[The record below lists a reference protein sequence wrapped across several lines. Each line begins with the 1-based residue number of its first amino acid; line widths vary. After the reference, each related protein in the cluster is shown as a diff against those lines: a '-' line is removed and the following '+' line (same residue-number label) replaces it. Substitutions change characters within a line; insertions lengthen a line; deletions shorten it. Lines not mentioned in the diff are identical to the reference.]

1 MAEQLN
7 EMQLAAVDFS
17 HNESAVVTAAAGSG
31 KTTLLVQR
39 VIRLLSD
46 PALGIKADTMA
57 IMTFTRNAT
66 NSLRAKLDAAL
77 NKRLDELSDNPD
89 SQSERDWL
97 SAQIFA
103 LRQAY
108 ISTIDAF
115 CQKIIRE
122 NPESFDLPINFTIA
136 DAPKKT
142 SMRIVAINAAMQDFY
157 NDNADSPFT
166 KDQRET
172 LFFTFNFENDEDLR
186 TAIITTAEALSSYAD
201 AEKWIDGAVNT
212 YKDLS
217 SLEKQ
222 YLGVYVEAIEFH
234 ARKMKYHTDMYEVI
248 IEKLEDFV
256 RETEANGKPDKPLE
270 TLKTEVI
277 PYIRDYAEYD
287 KRRLELV
294 TEKYAEL
301 KQNPTIDA
309 LTDLVVSLRDFEAPP
324 EEVSMRKGKNNPYK
338 SVFSSTK
345 KGFNETVN
353 RILNMAVD
361 GEFERNSFE
370 EQKTAVNVFVKL
382 LRLYRGYYAE
392 IKKSNGSID
401 FSDCE
406 LMLLEKLNNEE
417 FRKQIAGRFSCVIV
431 DEFQDSNDI
440 QAEIFRKIGE
450 GKLFYVGDV
459 KQSIYAFRG
468 ANPEIMA
475 RLCGGADGFTPLPL
489 NKNYRSRKSVIDIVN
504 CAFSGLMT
512 PEYGGVEY
520 ADDTNRLAPGADFPD
535 EGSPKYNNEIHI
547 LSYKDNNDGMAQAR
561 FVARRIKELHDDP
574 DFLVTKRNKQGDNEL
589 VRPTYSDFIIL
600 MRTGT
605 HFESYR
611 KALRELGIGAAV
623 PKGKNLLEAEEIRLV
638 LSFLRV
644 VDNPMRNEELLSVM
658 MSPIFRFTPEEMGE
672 IRLGTL
678 GLPEDIPDNTLNKIS
693 AAMKK
698 YSLYRCA
705 QLCAEP
711 LEIGKYIEGKD
722 AVIEREKSP
731 KLIRFLEKI
740 RGFRDLKSASSVY
753 RLIRQIYEETDLIY
767 VVAAYEDN
775 AARVANIRQLLEI
788 AADFEERDGGG
799 LSDFLRFLER
809 ASESLSG
816 GTVEEASR
824 PEEQSDSVAIMTFH
838 GSKGLEAPVCI
849 LAELQSQLNDKD
861 FSKTL
866 LMNRDN
872 YMALKYTDIKKRV
885 KHDTMAYNA
894 LKHIIRKKQCG
905 EELRLLYVAMT
916 RAQEKLI
923 MVGKIGKSDLGAEP
937 DGIEPF
943 PEGNF
948 LGSIPFKWVLLQL
961 MSCYDEDSESFNGF
975 PCELS
980 FDEIQNVPPEKLAVE
995 AEEFDISDDE
1005 VERLCAIMNR
1015 NYEFDADTRQQ
1026 SKLTVTQLAHMDDK
1040 TPVILTTPSFIERSP
1055 TGAER
1060 GNAYHHCME
1069 FFPIDEIR
1077 GADSN
1082 DYARIVESS
1091 LEEMAEKRLISQRER
1106 NIVNID
1112 NIVRFFTGELGQR
1125 MLKSGCVRREEPFY
1139 AEIGGNALNLD
1150 YGGDLSIQGRIDM
1163 YFVEDGE
1170 LVIVDYKSDSVTNL
1184 EKEKETYAQQVTI
1197 YGQVLPKLKG
1207 MPVRAIYL
1215 YAFTNGEAIEI
1226 Q

>member
-7 EMQLAAVDFS
+7 EMQQAAVDFS
-17 HNESAVVTAAAGSG
+17 HTEPAVVTAAAGSG

-46 PALGIKADTMA
+46 PALGTKADTIA

-66 NSLRAKLDAAL
+66 NSLRVKLNDAL
-77 NKRLDELSDNPD
+77 NKRLDELSGKPD
-89 SQSERDWL
+89 SQSERNWL
-97 SAQIFA
+97 SEQIFA

-136 DAPKKT
+136 DTPKKT
-142 SMRIVAINAAMQDFY
+142 SMQIAAINAAMQDFY
-157 NDNADSPFT
+157 DDNADNPFT
-166 KDQRET
+166 KNQRET
-172 LFFTFNFENDEDLR
+172 LFFTFNFEDDEDLR
-186 TAIITTAEALSSYAD
+186 TSVITTAEALSSYAN
-201 AEKWIDGAVNT
+201 AEKWLDDALNAYMDVPN
-212 YKDLS
+212 
-217 SLEKQ
+217 LEKQ
-222 YLGVYVEAIEFH
+222 YLGVYIEAIGFYT
-234 ARKMKYHTDMYEVI
+234 RKLKYHTDVYEIV

-256 RETEANGKPDKPLE
+256 RETEANGKSDSALK
-270 TLKTEVI
+270 TLKEEII
-277 PYIRDYAEYD
+277 PYIQNYADYD
-287 KRRLELV
+287 RRRLELV
-294 TEKYAEL
+294 TEKYTEL
-301 KQNPTIDA
+301 KQNPRIAA
-309 LTDLVVSLRDFEAPP
+309 LTDLVVSLGDFEAPP
-324 EEVSMRKGKNNPYK
+324 EEVSMRKGKKNPYK
-338 SVFSSTK
+338 SVFSSTRA
-345 KGFNETVN
+345 GFNETVKE
-353 RILNMAVD
+353 ILNLAVD
-361 GEFERNSFE
+361 EEFEKSSFE
-370 EQKTAVNVFVKL
+370 VQKTAINAFIRL
-382 LRLYRGYYAE
+382 LRLYRGYYGE
-392 IKKSNGSID
+392 IKKSSGSID

-406 LMLLEKLNNEE
+406 LLLLEKLNDEG

-440 QAEIFRKIGE
+440 QAEIFRKIGD

-489 NKNYRSRKSVIDIVN
+489 NRNYRSRKSVIDTVN
-504 CAFSGLMT
+504 YAFSGLMT

-520 ADDTNRLAPGADFPD
+520 DNKTNMLVLGADFPD
-535 EGSPKYNNEIHI
+535 EGSPKYNSEIHV
-547 LSYKDNNDGMAQAR
+547 LSFKENNDGMAQAR
-561 FVARRIKELHDDP
+561 FVAKRIKELHDDP
-574 DFLVTKRNKQGDNEL
+574 DFLVTKTNKSGNKEL
-589 VRPTYSDFIIL
+589 VRPAYSDFIIL

-605 HFESYR
+605 HFENYR

-623 PKGKNLLEAEEIRLV
+623 PKGKNLLDAEEIRLV

-644 VDNPMRNEELLSVM
+644 VDNPMRNEELLNVM

-672 IRLGTL
+672 IRLGTM
-678 GLPEDIPDNTLNKIS
+678 GLTENIPDNTLNKIS
-693 AAMKK
+693 SAMKK

-711 LEIGKYIEGKD
+711 LEIGKYIEGED
-722 AVIEREKSP
+722 AVVQREKST
-731 KLIRFLEKI
+731 KLIHFLEKI

-767 VVAAYEDN
+767 IVAAYEDN

-788 AADFEERDGGG
+788 AANFEESDGGG

-816 GTVEEASR
+816 NAVEEASR

-838 GSKGLEAPVCI
+838 GSKGLEAPVCV

-866 LMNRDN
+866 LINRDN

-885 KHDTMAYNA
+885 KRDTMAYGA
-894 LKHIIRKKQCG
+894 LRHIIRKKQCG

-923 MVGKIGKSDLGAEP
+923 MVGKIGKSDLTAQP
-937 DGIEPF
+937 DDIEPF
-943 PEGNF
+943 PGGNF
-948 LGSIPFKWVLLQL
+948 LGSIPFKWVLLRL
-961 MSCYDEDSESFNGF
+961 MSYYDEDSGSFNGF

-980 FDEIQNVPPEKLAVE
+980 FDTIENVPPEKLS
-995 AEEFDISDDE
+995 AETKEFDVSDDE

-1015 NYEFDADTRQQ
+1015 NYKFDADTRQQ

-1040 TPVILTTPSFIERSP
+1040 TPVLLTTPSFIERGP

-1069 FFPIDEIR
+1069 FFPIDKIID
-1077 GADSN
+1077 ANTN
-1082 DYARIVESS
+1082 DYTQIVEFA
-1091 LEEMAEKRLISQRER
+1091 LDEMAEKHLISMRER
-1106 NIVNID
+1106 DIVNID
-1112 NIVRFFTGELGQR
+1112 NIVRFFSGKLGQR
-1125 MLKSGCVRREEPFY
+1125 MLKSECIRREEPFY
-1139 AEIGGNALNLD
+1139 AEINGTALNLD
-1150 YGGDLSIQGRIDM
+1150 YDGDLSIQGRIDM

-1184 EKEKETYAQQVTI
+1184 EKEKENYARQVTI

-1207 MPVRAIYL
+1207 MPIRAIYL
-1215 YAFTNGEAIEI
+1215 YAFTTGKAIEI

>member
-7 EMQLAAVDFS
+7 EMQQAAVDFP

-66 NSLRAKLDAAL
+66 NSLRTKLDDAL
-77 NKRLDELSDNPD
+77 NKRLDELSGEPD

-97 SAQIFA
+97 SGQIFT

-142 SMRIVAINAAMQDFY
+142 SMQIAAINAAMQDFY
-157 NDNADSPFT
+157 NDNANNPFT
-166 KDQRET
+166 KNQRET

-186 TAIITTAEALSSYAD
+186 TAIITTADALSSYAD
-201 AEKWIDGAVNT
+201 AEKWLDGALNAYT
-212 YKDLS
+212 NLS

-222 YLGVYVEAIEFH
+222 YLRVYAEAIEFYT
-234 ARKMKYHTDMYEVI
+234 RKMKYHTDVYEII

-256 RETEANGKPDKPLE
+256 RETEANGKNDAPLKI
-270 TLKTEVI
+270 LKYEVI
-277 PYIRDYAEYD
+277 PYIRDYSDYD
-287 KRRLELV
+287 RRRMELV

-301 KQNPTIDA
+301 KSNLRINV
-309 LTDLVVSLRDFEAPP
+309 LTNLIVSLRNFEAPP
-324 EEVSMRKGKNNPYK
+324 EEVSMRKGKKNPYK
-338 SVFSSTK
+338 SVFSSTRE
-345 KGFNETVN
+345 GFNETVKG
-353 RILNMAVD
+353 ILNLTVD
-361 GEFERNSFE
+361 EEFEKSSFE
-370 EQKTAVNVFVKL
+370 GQKTAVNAFVKL
-382 LRLYRGYYAE
+382 LRLYRGYYGK
-392 IKKSNGSID
+392 IKKSNGCID

-406 LMLLEKLNNEE
+406 LMLLEKLNDEG

-440 QAEIFRKIGE
+440 QAEIFHRISE
-450 GKLFYVGDV
+450 GKMFYVGDV

-475 RLCGGADGFTPLPL
+475 RLCSGEDGFAPLPL
-489 NKNYRSRKSVIDIVN
+489 NKNYRSRKSVIDTVN
-504 CAFSGLMT
+504 YAFSGLMT

-520 ADDTNRLAPGADFPD
+520 ADDTNRLVLGADFPE
-535 EGSPKYNNEIHI
+535 EGSSKYNSEIHI
-547 LSYKDNNDGMAQAR
+547 LSFKDNSDGMAQAR
-561 FVARRIKELHDDP
+561 FVARRIKKLHDDP
-574 DFLVTKRNKQGDNEL
+574 DFLVTKMNRYGNKEL

-605 HFESYR
+605 HFENYR

-638 LSFLRV
+638 LSFLQV
-644 VDNPMRNEELLSVM
+644 VDNPMRNEELLTVM

-678 GLPEDIPDNTLNKIS
+678 GLPEDTHDNILNKIS
-693 AAMKK
+693 FVMKK

-711 LEIGKYIEGKD
+711 LEIGKYIDGED
-722 AVIEREKSP
+722 AVIDREKSP

-740 RGFRDLKSASSVY
+740 RGFRNLKSASSVY

-767 VVAAYEDN
+767 VVAAYEDS

-788 AADFEERDGGG
+788 AADFEERDDGG

-816 GTVEEASR
+816 GAVEEASR

-838 GSKGLEAPVCI
+838 GSKGLEAPVCV
-849 LAELQSQLNDKD
+849 LTELQSQLNDKD

-866 LMNRDN
+866 LINRDN
-872 YMALKYTDIKKRV
+872 YMALKHTDIKKRV
-885 KHDTMAYNA
+885 KRDTMAYVA

-923 MVGKIGKSDLGAEP
+923 MVGKIGKSDLVAQP

-961 MSCYDEDSESFNGF
+961 MSYYDEESGSFNGF

-980 FDEIQNVPPEKLAVE
+980 FDEIENTPPKRLNAE
-995 AEEFDISDDE
+995 AAEFDISDDE
-1005 VERLCAIMNR
+1005 VERLCAIMTS

-1026 SKLTVTQLAHMDDK
+1026 SKMTVTQLARMNDK

-1069 FFPIDEIR
+1069 FFPIDKIL
-1077 GADSN
+1077 GTN
-1082 DYARIVESS
+1082 PNNYVHIVRSA
-1091 LEEMAEKRLISQRER
+1091 LDEMAEKRLISVRER
-1106 NIVNID
+1106 DIVNID
-1112 NIVRFFTGELGQR
+1112 NIVRFFAGDLGQR
-1125 MLKSGCVRREEPFY
+1125 MLKSECVRREEPFY
-1139 AEIGGNALNLD
+1139 AEINGKALNLD
-1150 YGGDLSIQGRIDM
+1150 YDGDLSIQGRIDM
-1163 YFVEDGE
+1163 YFVEDNE
-1170 LVIVDYKSDSVTNL
+1170 LVIVDYKSDSMTNL
-1184 EKEKETYAQQVTI
+1184 EKEKENYAQQVTI

-1215 YAFTNGEAIEI
+1215 YAFTTGEAIEI

>member
-7 EMQLAAVDFS
+7 EMQEAAVEFS
-17 HNESAVVTAAAGSG
+17 HSESAVVTAAAGSG

-46 PALGIKADTMA
+46 PSLGIKADTMA

-66 NSLRAKLDAAL
+66 NSLRDKLNNAL
-77 NKRLDELSDNPD
+77 NKRLDELSGEPD
-89 SQSERDWL
+89 SQSERNWL
-97 SAQIFA
+97 SEQIFA

-136 DAPKKT
+136 DTPKKT
-142 SMRIVAINAAMQDFY
+142 SMRIAAINAAMQDFY
-157 NDNADSPFT
+157 DDNADSPFT
-166 KDQRET
+166 KNQRET
-172 LFFTFNFENDEDLR
+172 LFFTFNFEDDEDLKTSVI
-186 TAIITTAEALSSYAD
+186 TAAEALSSYAN
-201 AEKWIDGAVNT
+201 AEKWLDDALNAYT
-212 YKDLS
+212 DFQN
-217 SLEKQ
+217 LEKQ
-222 YLGVYVEAIEFH
+222 YLGVYVEAIGFYE
-234 ARKMKYHTDMYEVI
+234 RKLKYHTDVYEIV

-256 RETEANGKPDKPLE
+256 REVESNGKSDAALK
-270 TLKTEVI
+270 TLKQEVI
-277 PYIRDYAEYD
+277 PFIRDYADYD
-287 KRRLELV
+287 NRRLNLV

-301 KQNPTIDA
+301 KRNPRISA
-309 LTDLVVSLRDFEAPP
+309 LTDLIVSLRDFEAPP
-324 EEVSMRKGKNNPYK
+324 EEVSMRKGKKNPYK
-338 SVFSSTK
+338 SVFSSAK
-345 KGFNETVN
+345 SGFNDTVN
-353 RILNMAVD
+353 AILNIAVD
-361 GEFERNSFE
+361 EEFEKSSFDG
-370 EQKTAVNVFVKL
+370 QKTAINVFVKL
-382 LRLYRGYYAE
+382 LRLYREHYAE
-392 IKKSNGSID
+392 IKKSSGSID

-406 LMLLEKLNNEE
+406 LMLLEKLNDEE

-489 NKNYRSRKSVIDIVN
+489 NKNYRSRKSVIDTVN
-504 CAFSGLMT
+504 YAFSGLMT

-520 ADDTNRLAPGADFPD
+520 ADDTNRLVLGADFPD
-535 EGSPKYNNEIHI
+535 EGSPKYNSEIHV
-547 LSYKDNNDGMAQAR
+547 LSFKDNNDGMAQAR
-561 FVARRIKELHDDP
+561 FVAKRIKELHDDP
-574 DFLVTKRNKQGDNEL
+574 GFLVTKTNKSGNKEL
-589 VRPTYSDFIIL
+589 VRPAYSDFIIL

-605 HFESYR
+605 HFEVYR

-623 PKGKNLLEAEEIRLV
+623 PKGKNLLEAEEIRLA

-644 VDNPMRNEELLSVM
+644 VDNPMRNEELLNVM
-658 MSPIFRFTPEEMGE
+658 MSPIFRFSPEEMGE

-678 GLPEDIPDNTLNKIS
+678 GLPENIPENKLNKIS
-693 AAMKK
+693 LAMKK

-711 LEIGKYIEGKD
+711 LEIGKYIEGES

-767 VVAAYEDN
+767 VVAAYEDS
-775 AARVANIRQLLEI
+775 AARIANIRQLLEI
-788 AADFEERDGGG
+788 AANFEENDGGG
-799 LSDFLRFLER
+799 LSDFLRFLEC

-816 GTVEEASR
+816 NAVEEASD
-824 PEEQSDSVAIMTFH
+824 PQSDSVAIMTFH
-838 GSKGLEAPVCI
+838 GSKGLEAPVCV
-849 LAELQSQLNDKD
+849 LAELQTQLNDKD

-885 KHDTMAYNA
+885 KRDTIAYDA
-894 LKHIIRKKQCG
+894 LKRIIRKKQCG

-923 MVGKIGKSDLGAEP
+923 MVGKIGKSDLVAESN
-937 DGIEPF
+937 DIDTF

-961 MSCYDEDSESFNGF
+961 MSYYDKESESFNGF
-975 PCELS
+975 LCELS
-980 FDEIQNVPPEKLAVE
+980 FDEIENAPPEKLSADTE
-995 AEEFDISDDE
+995 NFDISDDE
-1005 VERLCAIMNR
+1005 VERLCEIMNCG
-1015 NYEFDADTRQQ
+1015 YQFDSDTRQQ
-1026 SKLTVTQLAHMDDK
+1026 SKLTVTQLAHIDDK
-1040 TPVILTTPSFIERSP
+1040 TPVLLTTPSFIERAP

-1069 FFPIDEIR
+1069 FFPIDMIR
-1077 GADSN
+1077 GANTD
-1082 DYARIVESS
+1082 DYARIVESA
-1091 LEEMAEKRLISQRER
+1091 LDEIAEKQLITARER
-1106 NIVNID
+1106 DIVKVD
-1112 NIVRFFTGELGQR
+1112 NIVRFFNGELGQR

-1139 AEIGGNALNLD
+1139 AEISGNALNLD
-1150 YGGDLSIQGRIDM
+1150 YDGDLSIQGRIDM

-1184 EKEKETYAQQVTI
+1184 EKEKENYARQVTI

-1207 MPVRAIYL
+1207 MPIRAIYL
-1215 YAFTNGEAIEI
+1215 YAFTTGEAIEI